1 VLRFDAVDGCAIA
14 MFQDRSVNGDDEK
27 HGMAMRFDMLR
38 KRRVRWKEW
47 REKTA
52 WMNSQSEL

>member
-1 VLRFDAVDGCAIA
+1 